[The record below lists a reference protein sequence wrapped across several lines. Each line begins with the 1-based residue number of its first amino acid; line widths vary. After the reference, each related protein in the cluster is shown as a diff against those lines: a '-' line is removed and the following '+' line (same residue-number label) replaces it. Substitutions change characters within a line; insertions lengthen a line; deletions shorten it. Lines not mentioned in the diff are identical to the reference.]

1 MKSANFTTL
10 MLAASVLL
18 TACGEDSSSGASGDF
33 DCDVQETATTV
44 TVTQNLRGWGSY
56 KETGT
61 LRDGRIYFVQE
72 YEYESSSMAADE
84 CENFKEEAALWKDGS
99 VQVTCSGNKVV
110 RTDYSKTSD
119 IAGYAADQRAQCQIA
134 KGKMEEDGPASANES
149 FSCKVSSTENSVKI
163 EMHVKGYVALVSEMV
178 KASDGFYTITEET
191 FEKLIDADEEC
202 RSVKS
207 YPDVNKEVTCSDY
220 KVITKEYIPGS
231 YESLGIDVLVKSYQ
245 KNCDQYEDMYR

>member
-1 MKSANFTTL
+1 MKSVNFTTL

-84 CENFKEEAALWKDGS
+84 CENFKEEAASWKDGS

-110 RTDYSKTSD
+110 RTDYSETSD

-134 KGKMEEDGPASANES
+134 KGKMEEGGAASANEA
-149 FSCKVSSTENSVKI
+149 FSCKVSSTENSVKL
-163 EMHVKGYVALVSEMV
+163 EMRVKGYVTFVSEMF
-178 KASDGFYTITEET
+178 KEPDGFYAITEEK
-191 FEKLIDADEEC
+191 FEKFIDADKEC

-207 YPDVNKEVTCSDY
+207 YPGANKEVTCSDY
-220 KVITKEYIPGS
+220 EVITKEYIPGS
-231 YESLGIDVLVKSYQ
+231 YESLGIDVLVESHKEKCNQ
-245 KNCDQYEDMYR
+245 FEAMYR